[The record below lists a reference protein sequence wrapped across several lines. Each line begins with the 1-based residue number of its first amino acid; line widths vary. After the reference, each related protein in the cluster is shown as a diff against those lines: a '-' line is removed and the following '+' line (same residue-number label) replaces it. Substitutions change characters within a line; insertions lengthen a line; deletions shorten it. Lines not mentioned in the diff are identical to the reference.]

1 MNARASTSPQRLVA
15 SFLEAIASERGAS
28 RNTIEAYRRDLS
40 AYLDF
45 LGERGSNAL
54 AATNDEIRGFQAHG
68 GASGLASASLAR
80 RLSAVR
86 QFHKHLYVEGHRA
99 DDPTLA
105 IEGPHRARPLP
116 KVLSVAEVDRL
127 IAVAR
132 EGIEASE
139 RPPGERLATARMACL
154 IELIYASGL
163 RVSELIALP
172 KSAARAK
179 EPLIAVRGKGDKE
192 RLVPISGPAR
202 AAMRL
207 YRARLDELAPGL
219 ATSPWLFPA
228 EGASG
233 HLTRQAF
240 ARDLKLVAAAAG
252 IASARISPHVLR
264 HAFAS
269 HLLQNGADL
278 RVVQDLL
285 GHADISTT
293 QIYTHVLDDRAKAMV
308 RDLHPL
314 GDAASDE

>member
-1 MNARASTSPQRLVA
+1 MSARASTSPQRLVA

-54 AATNDEIRGFQAHG
+54 AATNDEIRAFQAHG

-86 QFHKHLYVEGHRA
+86 QFHKHLYVEGRRA

-105 IEGPHRARPLP
+105 IEGPRRARPLP

-163 RVSELIALP
+163 RVSDR
-172 KSAARAK
+172 KS
-179 EPLIAVRGKGDKE
+179 
-192 RLVPISGPAR
+192 
-202 AAMRL
+202 
-207 YRARLDELAPGL
+207 
-219 ATSPWLFPA
+219 
-228 EGASG
+228 
-233 HLTRQAF
+233 
-240 ARDLKLVAAAAG
+240 
-252 IASARISPHVLR
+252 
-264 HAFAS
+264 
-269 HLLQNGADL
+269 
-278 RVVQDLL
+278 VV
-285 GHADISTT
+285 
-293 QIYTHVLDDRAKAMV
+293 
-308 RDLHPL
+308 
-314 GDAASDE
+314 